1 MLGFNPQD
9 ASAALLWTQVL
20 LVWTVANYLPSN
32 DPAGHQELEV
42 LREQKLLA
50 GWKAQVWGRASAAG
64 IVTVLLPGSS
74 KEIAARVT
82 MAALVFTGTVLLPM
96 VRINL
101 AELRSGSRRS
111 FPSGR
116 ALRVQRGVWLSEWEL
131 VMNTM
136 IAGASWLLI
145 ANTGLVIDPWMR
157 LPVRSEKLASITGC
171 VAVLLIV
178 TRGGA
183 FVVRGVLNKV
193 GALPLTIP
201 RVEDQIDLIEFNRGR
216 IIGLLERF
224 IVLLLMAVQ
233 AYQAIAFLM
242 AAKGLIRSKDLES
255 RDFAE
260 YFLIGTLASMA
271 LALLGGIAV
280 QGLLRSWS

>member
-1 MLGFNPQD
+1 MLGFDPEN

-20 LVWTVANYLPSN
+20 LVWAAASYLPSN

-42 LREQKLLA
+42 VREQKLLA
-50 GWKAQVWGRASAAG
+50 PWKRQVWGRALAAG
-64 IVTVLLPGSS
+64 VTAALLPGSS
-74 KEIAARVT
+74 RVV
-82 MAALVFTGTVLLPM
+82 APRILIGAVVLAGTVLLPR
-96 VRINL
+96 VRTQL
-101 AELRSGSRRS
+101 AEKRSKLRLT
-111 FPSGR
+111 FPGAR

-131 VMNTM
+131 LMNAA
-136 IAGASWLLI
+136 IAGTSWLLI
-145 ANTGLVIDPWMR
+145 ANSEVAIKPWVR
-157 LPVRSEKLASITGC
+157 LPIGTEELASITGC
-171 VAVLLIV
+171 IAVVLIV

-193 GALPLTIP
+193 GALPMAVP
-201 RVEDQIDLIEFNRGR
+201 RLEDQIDLIEISRGR

-280 QGLLRSWS
+280 QWLLRSW